1 MDCEICRSRL
11 STRFYRSPLSARFDG
26 TTKCVADS
34 AETTDRLPNLP
45 DLIEAIDCLPYFPG
59 LHCLIDLIKL
69 DCLLNM
75 PEADD
80 CLKYLET
87 S

>member
-11 STRFYRSPLSARFDG
+11 STRFYRSTLPARFDAAIE
-26 TTKCVADS
+26 CVENS
-34 AETTDRLPNLP
+34 AENTGRLPNLP
-45 DLIEAIDCLPYFPG
+45 DLVEPIDCLPDLPG
-59 LHCLIDLIKL
+59 LQCLIHLMKL